1 VDAEVKS
8 ASRVRMSSPD
18 LEVCNLDVAWTS
30 SDTWIIRVA
39 DSFRAGRAL
48 LVDDAAHLMPLA
60 GRHGGNAAVLDG
72 WHPSEVDHLMTRSAP
87 VIAHRQQAKLGGQ
100 GDIDHVRKVRV
111 GPRTLER
118 GRFSQNRNRLNT
130 RRWFSQPGENSPT
143 GVVKSRLGQSNW
155 WGIPHTHPLEH
166 ACGRP
171 CSPTRG
177 EASQ

>member
-1 VDAEVKS
+1 
-8 ASRVRMSSPD
+8 MSSPD

-60 GRHGGNAAVLDG
+60 GGHGGNAAVLDG

-100 GDIDHVRKVRV
+100 GDIDHVRNAQVAFSVSVSAIHAATVAGLAPASRAARYWASFRSHSAILFAVSPSWLV
-111 GPRTLER
+111 GMVP
-118 GRFSQNRNRLNT
+118 
-130 RRWFSQPGENSPT
+130 
-143 GVVKSRLGQSNW
+143 
-155 WGIPHTHPLEH
+155 PL
-166 ACGRP
+166 
-171 CSPTRG
+171 
-177 EASQ
+177 